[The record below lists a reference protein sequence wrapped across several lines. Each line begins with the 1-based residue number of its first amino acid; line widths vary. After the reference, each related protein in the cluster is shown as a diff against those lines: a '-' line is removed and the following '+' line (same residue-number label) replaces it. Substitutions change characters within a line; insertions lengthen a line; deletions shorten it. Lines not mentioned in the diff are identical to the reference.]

1 MLWLSSEIALCLP
14 LLFSSL
20 LFYSNFIVIGQF
32 IAVLVVVN
40 VTNVVARLKPTCVD
54 RPDWHK

>member
-1 MLWLSSEIALCLP
+1 MLWLSSSEIAFCLH
-14 LLFSSL
+14 LLSSL
-20 LFYSNFIVIGQF
+20 FFYSNFIVIGQF